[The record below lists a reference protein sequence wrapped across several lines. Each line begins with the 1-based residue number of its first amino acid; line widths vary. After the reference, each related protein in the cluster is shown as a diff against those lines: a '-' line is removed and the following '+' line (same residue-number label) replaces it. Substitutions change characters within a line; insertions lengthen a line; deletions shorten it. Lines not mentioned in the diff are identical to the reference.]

1 MTTPKQEEC
10 TLELVLMADIAANK
24 FIFQVKKEAL
34 RQFQTKLIALRKEQ
48 KPSTNDFAIRVL
60 LMACRSERRRINFA
74 LEQIEQSER
83 LIDGTYGVSAIDEIS
98 AQEETIK

>member
-1 MTTPKQEEC
+1 MTTPKQDEC
-10 TLELVLMADIAANK
+10 TLVMVLMADIAANK

-34 RQFQTKLIALRKEQ
+34 RQFQTKLITLRKEQ

-74 LEQIEQSER
+74 LEQIERDEM
-83 LIDGTYGVSAIDEIS
+83 LIDGTFWVSAIDELS
-98 AQEETIK
+98 AQEETIQ